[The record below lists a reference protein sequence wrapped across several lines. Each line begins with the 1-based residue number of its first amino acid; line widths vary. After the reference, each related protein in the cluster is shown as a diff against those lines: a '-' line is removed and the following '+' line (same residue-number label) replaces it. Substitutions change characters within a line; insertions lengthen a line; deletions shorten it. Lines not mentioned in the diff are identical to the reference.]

1 MKVISTHSHLLE
13 SPREIEKLV
22 EAELFDN
29 IWVLELPTSIK
40 IHYNNT
46 VMYPASPAEMLD
58 AAKLFPGFIL
68 PFKWIDYRQGAE
80 QIDRAVE
87 AGYVGFKGFCP
98 QKPYDNDDYMAI
110 YEKINDYKSCIVFH
124 TGHVSTPPY
133 PDRSPEL
140 SYDVQNM
147 TPSNLYKI
155 ARFFPDMTV
164 VAAHCGVPFQHE
176 LISNALLNTPNYY
189 MDFSGGSF
197 ALVLREFIE
206 KNASLPAVKRDGTR
220 GIFAD
225 KLLYGADAYLG
236 DAALHSDIIDDC
248 RKGLAWKEQCEA
260 RNLSWSK
267 SVSALFYDNAALLNR
282 MNKLICS

>member
-1 MKVISTHSHLLE
+1 MKVISTHSHLLC

-22 EAELFDN
+22 ESEVFDS

-40 IHYNNT
+40 IADNNSI
-46 VMYPASPAEMLD
+46 MYPADSAEILNL
-58 AAKLFPGFIL
+58 AKLFPNFIM
-68 PFKWIDYRQGAE
+68 PFKWVDYRHCAE

-110 YEKINDYKSCIVFH
+110 YEKINAYKSCMVFH

-140 SYDVQNM
+140 CYDVLNM
-147 TPSNLYKI
+147 TPSSLYKI

-164 VAAHCGVPFQHE
+164 IAAHCGVPFQHE
-176 LISNALLNTPNYY
+176 LISNAMLNTPNYY
-189 MDFSGGSF
+189 IDFSGGNF
-197 ALVLREFIE
+197 VLLLREFIE
-206 KNASLPAVKRDGTR
+206 KHASMPAVRRDGSR

-236 DAALHSDIIDDC
+236 DAALHQDIINDC
-248 RKGLAWKEQCEA
+248 RSVLAWKEQCEA

-267 SVSALFYDNAALLNR
+267 SLPALFYDNAALLNR
-282 MNKLICS
+282 MNKLI